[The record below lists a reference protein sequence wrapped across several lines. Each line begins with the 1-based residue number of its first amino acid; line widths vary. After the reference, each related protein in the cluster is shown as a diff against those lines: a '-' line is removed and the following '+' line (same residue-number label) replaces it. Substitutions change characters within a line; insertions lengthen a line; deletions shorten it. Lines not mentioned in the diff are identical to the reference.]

1 MTFIEFLLEANMDD
15 TGARVQGL
23 GGSIAGNNPNVLP
36 SGTFD
41 EVKKKVKKNETS
53 KSTTKRRNRN

>member
-23 GGSIAGNNPNVLP
+23 GGSIAGNVPNVLP

-41 EVKKKVKKNETS
+41 EVKKKVDKKR
-53 KSTTKRRNRN
+53 KKKCQ

>member
-41 EVKKKVKKNETS
+41 EVKKKVDKK
-53 KSTTKRRNRN
+53 KRKKKCR